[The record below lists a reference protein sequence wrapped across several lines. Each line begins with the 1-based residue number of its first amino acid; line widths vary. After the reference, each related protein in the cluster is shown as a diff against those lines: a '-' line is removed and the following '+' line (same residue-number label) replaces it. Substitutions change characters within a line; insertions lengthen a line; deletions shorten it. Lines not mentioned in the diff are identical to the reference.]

1 MVLGFAMI
9 KFSRCSKI
17 PYIHRFLSTF
27 EHLPV
32 NILLLIISRCSMM
45 STLKRK
51 MFKMLKDAQRCSSKS
66 ILSTLSTLKDF
77 TLRLKGKYPFSLS
90 ILSGSKDA
98 RLLWQQRNIRRAKGE
113 NVAILSP
120 RLNTEKAMLL
130 KLNEIL
136 NEKN

>member
-17 PYIHRFLSTF
+17 PHIHRFLSTF

-77 TLRLKGKYPFSLS
+77 TLRLKGKHPFGLS